1 MTIRWPQVGEVF
13 KFRGCKL
20 QVMAVVDGEVFFHD
34 GSRYL
39 VTIVDTA
46 NFERVDANENN
57 VN

>member
-13 KFRGCKL
+13 KYRGYKL

-34 GSRYL
+34 GSSYL

-46 NFERVDANENN
+46 NFELIEGVQ
-57 VN
+57 

>member
-20 QVMAVVDGEVFFHD
+20 QVIAVVAGEVFFHD

-39 VTIVDTA
+39 VTVVDTA
-46 NFERVDANENN
+46 NFELIGSVQ
-57 VN
+57 